1 VKANLDTPIESTV
14 ATSSRRRRTVAAALV
29 GLLALTACTSD
40 PGPRRVA
47 EDIIEGE
54 YEEGNITEAEHDCMF
69 AVLKDDYSEDEL
81 VTIAELIESTNEAN
95 VAEGEAE
102 VARLRNDLSACTA

>member
-1 VKANLDTPIESTV
+1 MKANLDTSNESTV
-14 ATSSRRRRTVAAALV
+14 ASPPRRHRTVAAALV

-54 YEEGNITEAEHDCMF
+54 YEQGNITEAEHDCMLD
-69 AVLKDDYSEDEL
+69 VLDENYSKDEL
-81 VTIAELIESTNEAN
+81 ERVAGLIESSNEAN
-95 VAEGEAE
+95 VAEGEAA
-102 VARLRNDLSACTA
+102 VTQLRNDLSACTA